1 MVSMN
6 GNFNL
11 NQEINKLEAE
21 LYNKNQISTIDL
33 ALVYNLCDKYV
44 KGKLGVD
51 ILTIFDKVD
60 QSPEDITRYIMFQLF
75 SETRIVNFLDSF
87 GLMDLLANT
96 IYTMGDK
103 NENPVVVIDAGHG
116 GKDAGAI
123 SANNAL
129 EKDINLSI
137 AVRLKSLLEQNSVT
151 VVMTREEDK
160 DLASEHASSRK
171 NEDLRARAGLIEAS
185 SPVLMVSV
193 HQNSYPEEEVSG
205 AQVFYYSGSESG
217 KALATMVQNSLK
229 KEIDDE
235 NHRVAKANREYYLLK
250 RAICPAVLVEC
261 GFLSNPVEA
270 ALLETEEYQEKIAFA
285 IHLGIMEYINTI
297 ETMEE

>member
-1 MVSMN
+1 MKGRAV
-6 GNFNL
+6 
-11 NQEINKLEAE
+11 
-21 LYNKNQISTIDL
+21 TIML
-33 ALVYNLCDKYV
+33 MAGVFL
-44 KGKLGVD
+44 LGSAF
-51 ILTIFDKVD
+51 FDRADREQAV
-60 QSPEDITRYIMFQLF
+60 
-75 SETRIVNFLDSF
+75 
-87 GLMDLLANT
+87 
-96 IYTMGDK
+96 YTMGDK

>member
-1 MVSMN
+1 
-6 GNFNL
+6 
-11 NQEINKLEAE
+11 
-21 LYNKNQISTIDL
+21 
-33 ALVYNLCDKYV
+33 
-44 KGKLGVD
+44 
-51 ILTIFDKVD
+51 
-60 QSPEDITRYIMFQLF
+60 
-75 SETRIVNFLDSF
+75 
-87 GLMDLLANT
+87 
-96 IYTMGDK
+96 
-103 NENPVVVIDAGHG
+103 VVVIDAGHG